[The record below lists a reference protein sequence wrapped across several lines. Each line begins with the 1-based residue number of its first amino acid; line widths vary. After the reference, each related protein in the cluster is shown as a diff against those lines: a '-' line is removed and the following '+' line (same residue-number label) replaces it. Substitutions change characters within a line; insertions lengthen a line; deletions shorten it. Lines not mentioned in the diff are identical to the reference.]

1 MGKQQMSL
9 RNRTSHGRGAQRA
22 GPYGLGTRHAA
33 MPYRG
38 SATAPEAAG
47 SAPVCDVVDEL
58 SAAPLAASERG
69 SAPHPLSNAEEN
81 QRLYDY
87 ERSVKDKFAAIIPVL
102 KEIAAI
108 QHEPGFV
115 QHAQNIAHARL
126 GFALPSST
134 LEDAWVEQLD
144 MRSLY
149 AHCVFQAFHWAA
161 ERFCDEQARQ
171 QVTMEQ
177 TLCSLF
183 DCGFHEVDFSPC
195 ADGRLM
201 GLVTFILRLPYG
213 AVRRKSY
220 AGAMF
225 DVEANA
231 RHWMRTEFYRYR
243 EGKPSLPDAGTRYL
257 KIAVYHWSSSDPA
270 HEGCAAHG
278 SNERDAAEAALN
290 QLIAFRQA
298 IENSFCCGAS
308 VDILLIGVDT
318 DTDSIK
324 VHIPDADGAMSLFRY
339 VDSAE
344 LYRQSAGL
352 DVGNAHLYVHRAIQ
366 ETARAEGWAQG
377 NGAPHEGM
385 LRLIASLLIN
395 NLSQIEYV
403 RRNHGGRYGD
413 IGHNELF
420 ISVGEGFEEVQIRNL
435 TYYAATYTV
444 EEGAADLDIGIKIFK
459 KLNVTHGLPIPIIVH
474 YRYDSRVPGSKQRIM
489 AQCRRMKAAIEA
501 RYSELKQK
509 GLLVCAM
516 AVQDKTPGSRIEMIN
531 DEAVLAHP

>member
-1 MGKQQMSL
+1 MGKQEMSL
-9 RNRTSHGRGAQRA
+9 RNRTSHGRGAQRS
-22 GPYGLGTRHAA
+22 GPYGLGTRHAS
-33 MPYRG
+33 MPYRHDA
-38 SATAPEAAG
+38 ATQATTAAIVA
-47 SAPVCDVVDEL
+47 SPSNTACDVAVEL
-58 SAAPLAASERG
+58 R
-69 SAPHPLSNAEEN
+69 APHPLFNAAESR
-81 QRLYDY
+81 RLFDY
-87 ERSVKDKFAAIIPVL
+87 ERSVKDKFAAIIPAL

-115 QHAQNIAHARL
+115 EHAQNVAQARL

-161 ERFCDEQARQ
+161 EQFCDEQVRQ

-201 GLVTFILRLPYG
+201 GLVTFVLRLPYG
-213 AVRRKSY
+213 AVRRKSH

-225 DVEANA
+225 DVEANV
-231 RHWMRTEFYRYR
+231 RHWMHTEFYRYR

-290 QLIAFRQA
+290 RLIAFRQA

-308 VDILLIGVDT
+308 VDTLLIGVDT

-352 DVGNAHLYVHRAIQ
+352 DVGNAHLHVHRAIQ
-366 ETARAEGWAQG
+366 ESTRAEGWAQG
-377 NGAPHEGM
+377 SGAPHEGI

-403 RRNHGGRYGD
+403 RQNYGGRYSD

-420 ISVGEGFEEVQIRNL
+420 ISVGEGFDEIQIRNL
-435 TYYAATYTV
+435 AYYAAMYTV
-444 EEGAADLDIGIKIFK
+444 EEGAPDLDIGVKIFK
-459 KLNVTHGLPIPIIVH
+459 KLNVARGLPIPIIIH
-474 YRYDSRVPGSKQRIM
+474 YRYDGRVPGSKQRIM
-489 AQCRRMKAAIEA
+489 DQCRRVKAAIEA
-501 RYSELKQK
+501 RYSELKQR

-516 AVQDKTPGSRIEMIN
+516 AVQDKRPGSRIEMLN
-531 DEAVLAHP
+531 DEAADNGH